1 MVVDD
6 TARVAVGFLV
16 AILAVTGGLFWFV
29 LSRMKR

>member
-16 AILAVTGGLFWFV
+16 AILAVTGGLVWFV
-29 LSRMKR
+29 ISKLKR